1 VRGLS
6 QRRATLSRSELQ
18 NIIELCQTV
27 ERKGL
32 NPFEVDVKSLLAK
45 LRRML
50 EKAKHVEDIVMDAE
64 TLYRIALLIAFQGR
78 WLRQKASSLFIDHQL
93 VAVKLAVADDNSLA
107 QVFLRSWRPIV
118 RLEQLTAYKAR
129 LGMEH
134 FLNLPSI
141 DRKRIGLPSPT
152 EISMSEIEE
161 MTRAGLLEEVWFE
174 EKLKQVY
181 AELLDQVGRG
191 KVDYWR
197 FVLGKDFLETLAK
210 AYAVSFLVT
219 NGKVDLKSDPLTD
232 EKTLVVLD
240 EKAEGEDTRSVAV
253 AMNEETLRE
262 KKREREQGKNGGDS

>member
-1 VRGLS
+1 LS